1 MPSNYGI
8 TASSFSIQSEPTYIS
23 LFGKIYTENT
33 ATNTASITSA
43 DTIASPNFS
52 ITTDY
57 YDPEWEPDYIQ
68 NVTLEATLLD
78 SLGNPV
84 SGQSVYFYLTPLYG
98 GSPIQIGQSS
108 LSEDAPSSSTMITDS
123 NGKIQKVYS
132 AIAWVNEDYGSYTI
146 TAVFDGSIDGSLQES
161 TSPSGR
167 IYFSSS

>member
-1 MPSNYGI
+1 MPANYGI
-8 TASSFSIQSEPTYIS
+8 VASSFSSLSEPTSIS
-23 LFGKIYTENT
+23 FFAKIYTEDTSTSTSYIISGNT
-33 ATNTASITSA
+33 L
-43 DTIASPNFS
+43 DTPNFS

-57 YDPEWEPDYIQ
+57 YSPEFDPDYIQ

-78 SLGNPV
+78 SLGNPI

-98 GSPIQIGQSS
+98 GSPIQIGDSS
-108 LSEDAPSSSTMITDS
+108 LSEGSSSSSTMITAL

-132 AIAWVNEDYGSYTI
+132 SPAWVNEDYVSYTI
-146 TAVFDGSIDGSLQES
+146 TAVFDGSIDGSLQAS